1 MTDVARPATP
11 GLAGTRAAAP
21 NPPRDFTDDQ
31 KESFRSLAASMS
43 FVGVCLMLFGIV
55 LAVFGFVAFAA
66 GFPWGAAGLLT
77 LAAAYGPTGWWTTSG
92 GRSLS
97 SIVRT
102 RGGDV
107 DHLME
112 AVVQLR
118 RLFAFARAAIIVQT
132 LLATAVAG
140 GFVWC
145 TVLADKGTRCFGL
158 FGF

>member
-1 MTDVARPATP
+1 MFRNDHKAEDVA
-11 GLAGTRAAAP
+11 TR
-21 NPPRDFTDDQ
+21 
-31 KESFRSLAASMS
+31 
-43 FVGVCLMLFGIV
+43 I
-55 LAVFGFVAFAA
+55 
-66 GFPWGAAGLLT
+66 
-77 LAAAYGPTGWWTTSG
+77 
-92 GRSLS
+92 
-97 SIVRT
+97 
-102 RGGDV
+102 

-132 LLATAVAG
+132 LLATAIAG